1 MRSQIA
7 RMLSA
12 YSEGQQLQQMDP
24 KSPALLPQQSE
35 FLTIMSARAYLD
47 FVEHCRVAE
56 RRPASDL
63 GDRLMRISIA
73 AAAIVGLMTI
83 TVSAPAIAQTKTS
96 LRIGHVT
103 SIQAIAGQGSTKLK
117 EVAESL
123 SGGELEIQIFPN
135 SQLGGELEMVSQV
148 RLGTLD
154 MVMAGSGIVAA
165 IEPTFSITELPFIWK
180 SREQAWKV
188 LNGPIGAKMFALLE
202 PKGIKGLAWGV
213 WDMRGFLT
221 NGFDVTKP
229 DDLKGKKIRVIENP
243 LYVRTIRAY
252 NGNPVPMAWPEVY
265 SALQQKTID
274 GVETNYHGMAD
285 SKLYEVAKNLVVS
298 DHIWTATVYMINK
311 NKFDSLST
319 KLQEV
324 IAKAAKEAGVTM
336 YMNAGKANADAIAL
350 MEKNGVKISRPNRAD
365 FEKAVEPVHKYFAN
379 LVGADLLEEVKA
391 AQN

>member
-1 MRSQIA
+1 
-7 RMLSA
+7 
-12 YSEGQQLQQMDP
+12 
-24 KSPALLPQQSE
+24 
-35 FLTIMSARAYLD
+35 
-47 FVEHCRVAE
+47 
-56 RRPASDL
+56 
-63 GDRLMRISIA
+63 MRISTVVA
-73 AAAIVGLMTI
+73 LVVGTMTI
-83 TVSAPAIAQTKTS
+83 TASATAIAQTKTT

-103 SIQAIAGQGSTKLK
+103 TLQAIAGQGSSKLK
-117 EVAESL
+117 EVAEKL
-123 SGGELEIQIFPN
+123 SNGEIEVQIFPN

-188 LNGPIGAKMFALLE
+188 LNGPIGDKMFALLE
-202 PKGIKGLAWGV
+202 PKGIKPLSWGV

-221 NGFDVTKP
+221 VGFDVAKP

-252 NGNPVPMAWPEVY
+252 GGNPVPMAWPEVY

-274 GVETNYHGMAD
+274 GVETNYHGMSD
-285 SKLYEVAKNLVVS
+285 SKLYEVAKSLAVS
-298 DHIWTATVYMINK
+298 DHIWTATVFMINK
-311 NKFDSLST
+311 KKFESLSP

-324 IAKAAKEAGVTM
+324 VTKAAKAAGETM
-336 YMNAGKANADAIAL
+336 FVNAGKANADAIAL
-350 MEKNGVKISRPNRAD
+350 MEKNGVKIVHPDRAD
-365 FEKAVEPVHKYFAN
+365 FEKAVDPVHKYFAN

-391 AQN
+391 AQK

>member
-1 MRSQIA
+1 
-7 RMLSA
+7 
-12 YSEGQQLQQMDP
+12 
-24 KSPALLPQQSE
+24 
-35 FLTIMSARAYLD
+35 
-47 FVEHCRVAE
+47 
-56 RRPASDL
+56 
-63 GDRLMRISIA
+63 MRISTTA
-73 AAAIVGLMTI
+73 TAIVVLI
-83 TVSAPAIAQTKTS
+83 AISASAPAIAQTKTT

-103 SIQAIAGQGSTKLK
+103 SIQAIAGQGSTRLK

-123 SGGELEIQIFPN
+123 SGGELEVQIFPN

-165 IEPTFSITELPFIWK
+165 IEPTFSITELPFVWK

-202 PKGIKGLAWGV
+202 PKGIKGLSWGV

-285 SKLYEVAKNLVVS
+285 SKLYEVAKSLVVS

-311 NKFDSLST
+311 KKLDSLSP

-324 IAKAAKEAGVTM
+324 IAKAAKEAGETM
-336 YMNAGKANADAIAL
+336 YVNAGKANADAISL

-365 FEKAVEPVHKYFAN
+365 FEKAIEPVHKYFAN

>member
-1 MRSQIA
+1 
-7 RMLSA
+7 
-12 YSEGQQLQQMDP
+12 
-24 KSPALLPQQSE
+24 
-35 FLTIMSARAYLD
+35 
-47 FVEHCRVAE
+47 
-56 RRPASDL
+56 
-63 GDRLMRISIA
+63 MRISTIA
-73 AAAIVGLMTI
+73 AAVVGLMTI
-83 TVSAPAIAQTKTS
+83 TASAPAMAQKAT

-103 SIQAIAGQGSTKLK
+103 SIQAIAGQGSTRLK

-123 SGGELEIQIFPN
+123 SGGELEVQIFPN

-202 PKGIKGLAWGV
+202 PKGIRGLAWGV

-285 SKLYEVAKNLVVS
+285 SKLYEVAKSLVVS

-311 NKFDSLST
+311 KKLESLSP

-324 IAKAAKEAGVTM
+324 IAKAAKEAGETM
-336 YMNAGKANADAIAL
+336 YVNAGKANADAIAL
-350 MEKNGVKISRPNRAD
+350 MEKNGVKISRPDRAD
-365 FEKAVEPVHKYFAN
+365 FEKAIEPVQKYFAN
-379 LVGADLLEEVKA
+379 LVGADLLEEVRA